1 MTADGQNVRV
11 IVVDDQFP
19 FRDAARA
26 VVDRT
31 DGFEVI
37 AEAASGEAAIELVAE
52 LHPDL
57 VLMDIKMGGIDGIA
71 ATAAITSSDTHPMV
85 VLLST
90 YELNDLP
97 PAARTSGAAAYINK
111 DDFGGRILKRL
122 WEQGGDPTFAPN

>member
-71 ATAAITSSDTHPMV
+71 ATAVITASDTHPMV

-122 WEQGGDPTFAPN
+122 WEQGGDPTFAPT